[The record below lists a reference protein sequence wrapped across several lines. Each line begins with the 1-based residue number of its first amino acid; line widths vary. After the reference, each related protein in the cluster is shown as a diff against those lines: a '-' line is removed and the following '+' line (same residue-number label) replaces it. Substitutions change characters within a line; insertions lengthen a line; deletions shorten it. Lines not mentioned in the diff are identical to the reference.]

1 MIIGGLHFLLPLFHV
16 DSLFA
21 LREVQCRCDLTD
33 LTLDLTWRARV
44 ESVSE
49 GWCGV
54 SVSVSVNV
62 SV

>member
-1 MIIGGLHFLLPLFHV
+1 MLI
-16 DSLFA
+16 LFA

-33 LTLDLTWRARV
+33 LTLDLAWRARV
-44 ESVSE
+44 ESVVSE
-49 GWCGV
+49 VCGV